1 MEYLLLWLH
10 SFAAAT
16 LLPIGSEP
24 TLLFLLEGGG
34 NPPLLLALAT
44 LGNTLG
50 AAVNWWLGRYLLHFQ
65 EAKWFPVSSQSLER
79 AQTQFSRR
87 GVWVLLFAWL
97 PVVGDPLTFVAGVLK
112 VSFWWFLF
120 LVGLGKC
127 LRYMV
132 FVLPY
137 WI

>member
-1 MEYLLLWLH
+1 MEYLVLCLH

-24 TLLFLLEGGG
+24 TLLLLLEDGYT
-34 NPPLLLALAT
+34 PSLLLFTAT
-44 LGNTLG
+44 LGNTSG
-50 AAVNWWLGRYLLHFQ
+50 AVVNWWLGRYLLRYQ
-65 EAKWFPVSSQSLER
+65 GRSWFPFTEAVICR
-79 AQTQFSRR
+79 AQERFARS

-97 PVVGDPLTFVAGVLK
+97 PIVGDPLTLIGGAMRVNLVVFIM
-112 VSFWWFLF
+112 

-127 LRYMV
+127 LRYLA

-137 WI
+137 WV